1 MKISVINVIHN
12 YLLKTMAI
20 SRKRIGIYKKK
31 IYNAEVPLQTIH
43 ENHNLQLH
51 NSLKIK
57 NNNKLKNSIYWI
69 VFFLFAYFLFYY

>member
-31 IYNAEVPLQTIH
+31 IYNAEVTLQTIH
-43 ENHNLQLH
+43 ENNT
-51 NSLKIK
+51 
-57 NNNKLKNSIYWI
+57 NNFIIIMN
-69 VFFLFAYFLFYY
+69 